1 MLGELKLV
9 LDKNVNINQLS
20 NLQGVLMKNIS
31 TEYAEFLHNQ
41 RFNPYSIGI
50 CKEDGSCI
58 WTINTVTSEAYDNI
72 IVPLLEDDFN
82 RFEICKSNNKINIL
96 EKEVKKVKIRDK
108 INTIC
113 NGKLYSNYVIRFV
126 TPVAFKSEGK
136 YICLPDLR
144 LIYQNLFNKF
154 NYIVNGLQVY
164 DNNTIDRLVNCTE
177 IKKFDIES
185 YNFHLEKISI
195 PGCTG
200 NICIRAK
207 GTEDELKLINIL
219 LTFGEYCGLGIK
231 SSIGMGK
238 IKIERG

>member
-1 MLGELKLV
+1 M
-9 LDKNVNINQLS
+9 
-20 NLQGVLMKNIS
+20 
-31 TEYAEFLHNQ
+31 
-41 RFNPYSIGI
+41 
-50 CKEDGSCI
+50 CI
-58 WTINTVTSEAYDNI
+58 RDSNI

-82 RFEICKSNNKINIL
+82 RFEIYKSNNKINIL

-164 DNNTIDRLVNCTE
+164 DNNTIDRLANCTE

-200 NICIRAK
+200 NICIKAK